1 MTISIRCKNP
11 DCGKACRVKDESAGK
26 SVKCPTCG
34 QRITIPARQP
44 DPSLDEPVAD
54 PAPREARS
62 SPRAKN
68 PERPRARAVWPWLMG
83 LAAMLLV
90 GAGGGYFLSN
100 WQAKKSEERTA
111 QTDSKTQELAAAN
124 ADLTKRLAAAEER
137 LRSAATDLKLKPK
150 LEPAKPSPQ
159 PEPKLLPEPAK
170 PNLPPEPKPLPTD
183 VRAAWEKAGA
193 ETGWMGK
200 FEYSNFR
207 EGDRPA
213 EGGELPGIRWQ
224 RNWQDGVLAKL
235 PAPEQAFGLASIYIT
250 DARLKYLARFK
261 QLQWL
266 DFFGSGVTDAGLKE
280 LAGLKQLQT
289 LKLGALITDAGL
301 KELAGIHQLKS
312 LDLSLANVTDAGL
325 KELTGLQQLQ
335 KLYLGREW
343 VTDASLKELAGLKRL
358 QALSLR
364 GTRVTDAGLKELA
377 GLKQLQTLDL
387 RDTQVTDAGLKEL
400 AGLKQLQTLDLRRTQ
415 VTDAGLKELAG
426 LKQLQTLNLYSNQ
439 VTDAGLR
446 ELAGLRQLQ
455 TLSLFGTRVTDAG
468 LKELSGLQQLKRL
481 YLGDTQVTE
490 AGMAGLKQLQYH
502 PLTEIK
508 LTDTGKTKP
517 GPTPV
522 QPPAKDGWKKD
533 PAAFARLYFG
543 DNLEKRTTKEAG
555 PVKGAK
561 DIEKKVL
568 GVAVEWD
575 GEVLIDVVNKTGK
588 KILMVP
594 FSKAGWIWVSQ
605 RSIQAQLD
613 SLALGSRVRVT
624 MKLNAPIIPLI
635 AGDGVP
641 LIILGGDDARV
652 TPR

>member
-377 GLKQLQTLDL
+377 GLKQLQTLNL
-387 RDTQVTDAGLKEL
+387 RDT
-400 AGLKQLQTLDLRRTQ
+400 
-415 VTDAGLKELAG
+415 
-426 LKQLQTLNLYSNQ
+426 Q